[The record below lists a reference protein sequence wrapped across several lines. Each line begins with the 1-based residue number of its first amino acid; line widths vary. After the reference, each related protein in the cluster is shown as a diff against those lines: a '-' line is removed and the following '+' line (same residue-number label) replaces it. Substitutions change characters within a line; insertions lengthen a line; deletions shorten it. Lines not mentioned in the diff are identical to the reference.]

1 MSNMLAFNSVKR
13 FSDWYRHGGEY
24 KAGLPHGSVAKLQN
38 LVVEFRNGLTQN
50 LIDLELLKR
59 DWDKVVNSN
68 NNKVVT
74 VHYKKFVLKL
84 MNIHSEVADLLKK
97 GSIVRVEVNSL
108 RPLLKAHIQQVNN
121 KKNVSEL
128 EVLALQG
135 ALSEARKKLRQ
146 AKAELSGEKG
156 FLNGFLTGI
165 TFTAYNPL
173 KDNMEKANRAVVNIN
188 SSINKSNQE
197 LQNIRLSQTE
207 LAETNYLVNSLDN
220 VNVALAEYQN
230 IILKVQISLQESH
243 DDAEKISADKSE
255 RLNKYYFKQTGK
267 EITELL
273 SWIPLFKTV
282 K

>member
-1 MSNMLAFNSVKR
+1 
-13 FSDWYRHGGEY
+13 
-24 KAGLPHGSVAKLQN
+24 
-38 LVVEFRNGLTQN
+38 
-50 LIDLELLKR
+50 
-59 DWDKVVNSN
+59 
-68 NNKVVT
+68 

-243 DDAEKISADKSE
+243 DDAEKISADKSQ